1 MIVNNVNES
10 LKRVLDIIFS
20 TGLLLLFS
28 PFFIATAVLIKLN
41 SKGPIFYSQERLTK
55 HERPFRILKFRT
67 MPVDAEKCSG
77 PLWASEE
84 DGRTDLLGN
93 FLRLTRIDELP
104 QLINILKGDMSLI
117 GPRPERACFVEKFKT
132 QGLPYYECRHAIRT
146 GWMSYSHVVHPN
158 LAIEQI
164 ASRTESDLYYIANWS
179 IGLELWIVKAVFCMA
194 FPIALKSFQMVWI
207 QLISMPRGV
216 WGKLFP
222 NIPAYLPNTAFDE

>member
-1 MIVNNVNES
+1 M
-10 LKRVLDIIFS
+10 
-20 TGLLLLFS
+20 
-28 PFFIATAVLIKLN
+28 N
-41 SKGPIFYSQERLTK
+41 SDGPIFYSQERLTK

-132 QGLPYYECRHAIRT
+132 QGLPHYEDRHLIRS

-158 LAIEQI
+158 LAIDQI
-164 ASRTESDLYYIANWS
+164 ASRTESDLYYITNWS

-194 FPIALKSFQMVWI
+194 FPIAFRSFSMVGMQLKG
-207 QLISMPRGV
+207 MPKSL

-222 NIPAYLPNTAFDE
+222 STPPRLARTSVFSSSNSIE